1 MNNEPPTNK
10 IDRNKFHTSTV
21 WKPSNGKP
29 SRRLVFRLAANTLRN
44 REPGTKHLFFRQVL
58 FGVGMDLDIHGSRHP
73 WISTSMH
80 LLLHLTQFRMTKVSC
95 RQFLRRH
102 LLKGRGRGEN

>member
-10 IDRNKFHTSTV
+10 FDRNKFHTSTV

-29 SRRLVFRLAANTLRN
+29 SRRLVFRLAANTLSN
-44 REPGTKHLFFRQVL
+44 REPGTKHLIS
-58 FGVGMDLDIHGSRHP
+58 VGCFLALG

>member
-10 IDRNKFHTSTV
+10 FDRNKFHTSTV

-44 REPGTKHLFFRQVL
+44 REPGTKHLFFS
-58 FGVGMDLDIHGSRHP
+58 VGRFLALG

-80 LLLHLTQFRMTKVSC
+80 LLLHLTQFRMTKISC
-95 RQFLRRH
+95 RYFLSRH
-102 LLKGRGRGEN
+102 LLEGRG

>member
-10 IDRNKFHTSTV
+10 FDRNKFHTSTV
-21 WKPSNGKP
+21 RKPSNGKP

-44 REPGTKHLFFRQVL
+44 REPGTKHLFSVRCFL
-58 FGVGMDLDIHGSRHP
+58 ALG

-80 LLLHLTQFRMTKVSC
+80 LLLHSTQFRMTKVSC

-102 LLKGRGRGEN
+102 LLKGRGRSEN

>member
-10 IDRNKFHTSTV
+10 FDRNKFHTSTIR
-21 WKPSNGKP
+21 KPSNGKP
-29 SRRLVFRLAANTLRN
+29 SRRLVFRLAANTLSN
-44 REPGTKHLFFRQVL
+44 RELGTKHLFSVRCFL
-58 FGVGMDLDIHGSRHP
+58 ALG

-80 LLLHLTQFRMTKVSC
+80 LLHLTQFRMTKVSC

>member
-10 IDRNKFHTSTV
+10 FDRNKFHTSTV
-21 WKPSNGKP
+21 RKPSNGKP
-29 SRRLVFRLAANTLRN
+29 SRRLVFRLAANTLSN
-44 REPGTKHLFFRQVL
+44 REPGTKHLFSVRCFL
-58 FGVGMDLDIHGSRHP
+58 ALG

-102 LLKGRGRGEN
+102 LLKGRGRSEN

>member
-10 IDRNKFHTSTV
+10 FDRNKFHTSTV
-21 WKPSNGKP
+21 RKPSNGKP

-44 REPGTKHLFFRQVL
+44 REPGTKHLFSVRCFL
-58 FGVGMDLDIHGSRHP
+58 ALG